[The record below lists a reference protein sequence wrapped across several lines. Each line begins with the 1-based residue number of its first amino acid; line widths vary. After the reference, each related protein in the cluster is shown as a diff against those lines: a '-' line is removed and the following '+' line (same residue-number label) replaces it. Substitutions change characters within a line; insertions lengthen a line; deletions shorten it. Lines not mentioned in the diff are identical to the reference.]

1 MSKYIC
7 PNYNKDFKQKINFI
21 NYIKKKV
28 PCQLITK
35 Y

>member
-21 NYIKKKV
+21 NYIKKKFRV
-28 PCQLITK
+28 N
-35 Y
+35 